1 MFSTTPRLLLP
12 LAVLFALGAC
22 STGQHADPQ
31 LSEMYKCNGAATDD
45 SYSICDKKTHLDQPF
60 VPPHHNMVSDMR
72 AKEDIRLVGRTFD
85 GLNVYT
91 FRYKGDDVTQMGVMA
106 QEVAKVHP
114 DAVVP
119 LADGYLS
126 VDYSR
131 IGRPAAP

>member
-1 MFSTTPRLLLP
+1 MSRTSPRLLLP
-12 LAVLFALGAC
+12 LAALLLLGAC
-22 STGQHADPQ
+22 ATGYRADPQ
-31 LSEMYKCNGAATDD
+31 LSQMYKCNGAATDY
-45 SYSICDKKTHLDQPF
+45 SYSICDKPTHGPPF
-60 VPPHHNMVSDMR
+60 IPPHHPMVSDMR

-106 QEVAKVHP
+106 QEVQKVHP

-131 IGRPAAP
+131 IGTAPAP

>member
-1 MFSTTPRLLLP
+1 MSRTSPRLLLP
-12 LAVLFALGAC
+12 LAALLLLGAC
-22 STGQHADPQ
+22 ATGQHADPQ
-31 LSEMYKCNGAATDD
+31 LSQMYKCNGTATDD
-45 SYSICDKKTHLDQPF
+45 SYSICDKKTRSDPTLR
-60 VPPHHNMVSDMR
+60 PHPVVSDMR

-106 QEVAKVHP
+106 QEVQKVHP

-131 IGRPAAP
+131 IGTAPAP